1 MQIKKH
7 ILNARSILF
16 WQEVFVSLLWM
27 GIFGSLLFLIGI
39 ELEAVFYFLPKTK
52 INCLLI
58 ICGLF
63 GAYFFFWLIQYFR
76 SESDQIDRYKIET
89 LSLHLGQAAFPEK
102 QDTILNALQLESSS
116 GENESKELAK
126 SYINEISKKLK
137 DLEHLLKV
145 PQAKYALLLAR
156 NVSLLSRE
164 YVGFANH
171 YHNNKIKTPYW
182 AKGKRPVKIIG
193 NHLFYKL

>member
-16 WQEVFVSLLWM
+16 WQDVIVSLLWM

-63 GAYFFFWLIQYFR
+63 GSYFFFWLI
-76 SESDQIDRYKIET
+76 
-89 LSLHLGQAAFPEK
+89 
-102 QDTILNALQLESSS
+102 
-116 GENESKELAK
+116 
-126 SYINEISKKLK
+126 
-137 DLEHLLKV
+137 
-145 PQAKYALLLAR
+145 
-156 NVSLLSRE
+156 
-164 YVGFANH
+164 
-171 YHNNKIKTPYW
+171 
-182 AKGKRPVKIIG
+182 
-193 NHLFYKL
+193 